1 VNGKRRKVL
10 EKDLIIFRR
19 IVMVIFFILITRLGW
34 LQLVEADIYRTKAE
48 SNRMRLV
55 PIQATRGNI
64 ITADGVTVATDYP
77 SFRVTITYLGLKNQE
92 QVINRLAEIL
102 DDPEITPE
110 YINELLKA
118 NGSRLYEPIIVK
130 RNIPIETVTAIEA
143 RRKELPGVNIEP
155 APGRIYPYGNFAAHV
170 LGYLSEIN
178 EELGKEGYEDYKLG
192 DLLGKIGVEKQY
204 DKYLR
209 GKNGFRQ
216 VEVNVKNRPIRE
228 VTTVIPEP
236 GNNLILTIDFDLQK
250 TMDEAFDNVLA
261 ELQKNPRSDKAE
273 AGAAVLLDV
282 KTGKVLAMSTRPDN
296 KITVQNKAIQGRYIP
311 GSTFKMVT
319 GIAALE
325 AGKVTP
331 KETIYNPGR
340 YWYPPYIKSVA
351 PIGLTNL
358 YTAISKSDN
367 VYFQEM
373 GRRAGIDGIAT
384 IGRELGLDGPTGID
398 LPYENSGVSPL
409 QGLPTSE
416 KRVQYFDWAAM
427 IVNKRYEDKISEKE
441 QYYNQL
447 LAQTSDENERKK
459 LEWQKDNEIK
469 KIKAQWQIDL
479 KWNTS
484 WHDVDTFNI
493 AIGQGR
499 QNYTPLQLAN
509 YIATIANN
517 GIRYKP
523 YVVEKIVSP
532 SGEVIKEFSPEIAA
546 KANISQKTLD
556 EIKIAMG
563 YTTQPGGTAYSLFS
577 KFPKEIQVG
586 AKTGTAQPGQAGYRV
601 GDKQYYDGLFV
612 AFAPLHDPQIAFA
625 GVVEHGYSG
634 GGSAGKI
641 AKAVFEEYFG
651 LVQKDAP
658 PTQQSP
664 NVENFSLD

>member
-1 VNGKRRKVL
+1 
-10 EKDLIIFRR
+10 
-19 IVMVIFFILITRLGW
+19 M
-34 LQLVEADIYRTKAE
+34 QLVETDIYRTKAE

-55 PIQATRGNI
+55 PIPATRGNI
-64 ITADGVTVATDYP
+64 ITADGITVATDYP
-77 SFRVTITYLGLKNQE
+77 SFQVTITYLGLKHQD
-92 QVINRLAEIL
+92 QVINKLSEIL
-102 DDPEITPE
+102 NDPEITPE
-110 YINELLKA
+110 YIKELLKA
-118 NGSRLYEPIIVK
+118 NGSRLYEPIVVK
-130 RNIPIETVTAIEA
+130 RNIPIEVVTAIEA
-143 RRKELPGVNIEP
+143 RRKELPGVTIES
-155 APGRIYPYGNFAAHV
+155 APERKYPFGNLGGHV
-170 LGYLSEIN
+170 LGYLSEVN

-192 DLLGKIGVEKQY
+192 DLIGKIGVEKEY

-228 VTTVIPEP
+228 VTTVNPDP
-236 GNNLILTIDFDLQK
+236 GNNIILTLDFDLQK
-250 TMDEAFDNVLA
+250 AMDEAFDNVLA
-261 ELQKNPRSDKAE
+261 ELQKNPRSDKAQ

-282 KTGKVLAMSTRPDN
+282 KTGKVLAMTTRPDN
-296 KITVQNKAIQGRYIP
+296 KVTVQNKAIQGRYIP

-325 AGKVTP
+325 AGKVSP

-351 PIGLTNL
+351 PIGPTNL
-358 YTAISKSDN
+358 YIAISKSDN

-384 IGRELGLDGPTGID
+384 IGRELGLDGATGID
-398 LPYENSGVSPL
+398 LPFENKGVSPL
-409 QGLPTSE
+409 QGLPTIE
-416 KRVQYFDWAAM
+416 KRLQYFDWAAM
-427 IVNKRYEDKISEKE
+427 IVNKRYEGKISDKE
-441 QYYNQL
+441 EQYNQL
-447 LAQTSDENERKK
+447 LSQTGDENERKK

-469 KIKAQWQIDL
+469 KIKAQWEIDL

-532 SGEVIKEFSPEIAA
+532 SGELLREFKPEIAT
-546 KANISQKTLD
+546 KANISQTTLD
-556 EIKIAMG
+556 EIKKAMV

-601 GDKQYYDGLFV
+601 GDKQYYDGVFV
-612 AFAPLHDPQIAFA
+612 AFAPADDPQIAFA

-651 LVQKDAP
+651 LIQKDGLP
-658 PTQQSP
+658 QKTF
-664 NVENFSLD
+664 NVETFNLD

>member
-1 VNGKRRKVL
+1 
-10 EKDLIIFRR
+10 
-19 IVMVIFFILITRLGW
+19 
-34 LQLVEADIYRTKAE
+34 
-48 SNRMRLV
+48 MRLV
-55 PIQATRGNI
+55 PIPATRGNI
-64 ITADGVTVATDYP
+64 VTADGVTIATDYP

-102 DDPEITPE
+102 NDPEITPE
-110 YINELLKA
+110 YINGLLKES
-118 NGSRLYEPIIVK
+118 GSRLYEPIVVK
-130 RNIPIETVTAIEA
+130 RNIPIEVVTAIES
-143 RRKELPGVNIEP
+143 RRNELPGVNIEP
-155 APGRIYPYGNFAAHV
+155 APERKYPFGNLAAHV
-170 LGYLSEIN
+170 LGYLSEVN

-192 DLLGKIGVEKQY
+192 DLIGKIGIEKEY

-228 VTTVIPEP
+228 VTTVSPQP
-236 GNNLILTIDFDLQK
+236 GNNVILTIDYDLQK
-250 TMDEAFDNVLA
+250 AMDEAFDNVLA
-261 ELQKNPRSDKAE
+261 ELQKNPRSDKAQ

-351 PIGLTNL
+351 PVGPTNL

-367 VYFQEM
+367 VYFQEV
-373 GRRAGIDGIAT
+373 GRRAGIDAIAGIGAQ
-384 IGRELGLDGPTGID
+384 LGLDGPTGID
-398 LPYENSGVSPL
+398 LPFENKGVSPL
-409 QGLPTSE
+409 QGLPTIE
-416 KRVQYFDWAAM
+416 KRSQYFDWAAM
-427 IVNKRYEDKISEKE
+427 IVNDRYEKKIKEKE
-441 QYYNQL
+441 EYYDQL
-447 LAQTSDENERKK
+447 IAASQDEAEIKK
-459 LEWQKDNEIK
+459 LQWQKDNEIK
-469 KIKAQWQIDL
+469 KIKAQWEIDL
-479 KWNTS
+479 KWNTN

-499 QNYTPLQLAN
+499 QNYTPLQLAH
-509 YIATIANN
+509 YVATIANN

-532 SGEVIKEFSPEIAA
+532 DGEVINEFKPEIVG
-546 KANISQKTLD
+546 KANISQTTFD
-556 EIKIAMG
+556 EIKKAMT

-612 AFAPLHDPQIAFA
+612 AFAPADDPQIAFA

-651 LVQKDAP
+651 LVQKEIPQNQTA
-658 PTQQSP
+658 
-664 NVENFSLD
+664 NVETFNLD